1 MYAALLPQRPALL
14 STLQCPHSLTV
25 LLLCRTHRL
34 VLALQCHCVTVPALQ
49 CPLSLTHRCLCC
61 FLTQVRCDIL
71 IERRVIGRILGK
83 GGRDLEALQLST
95 ATKVFVIDKYPPPNE
110 GDDHRLLVLI
120 GQPDALRVCKVC
132 A

>member
-1 MYAALLPQRPALL
+1 M
-14 STLQCPHSLTV
+14 
-25 LLLCRTHRL
+25 
-34 VLALQCHCVTVPALQ
+34 
-49 CPLSLTHRCLCC
+49 CC
-61 FLTQVRCDIL
+61 FLLTQVRCDIL

-132 A
+132 AQQ

>member
-1 MYAALLPQRPALL
+1 M
-14 STLQCPHSLTV
+14 
-25 LLLCRTHRL
+25 
-34 VLALQCHCVTVPALQ
+34 
-49 CPLSLTHRCLCC
+49 
-61 FLTQVRCDIL
+61 RCDIL

-132 A
+132 DSNSKQASKPRIKRATTAR